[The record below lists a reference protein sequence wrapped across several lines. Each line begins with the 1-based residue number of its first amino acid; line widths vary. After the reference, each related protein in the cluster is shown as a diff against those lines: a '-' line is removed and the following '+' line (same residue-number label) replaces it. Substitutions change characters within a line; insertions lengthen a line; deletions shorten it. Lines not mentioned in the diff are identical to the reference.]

1 VESDSE
7 DLLLAAAGDEAA
19 LRRLLSTWRQIVY
32 ATFERTREPS
42 AAVEAAAGVFAELV
56 RTAGAQSGGTPF
68 GDRLWHA
75 VWRTLSHEPP
85 AERVA
90 ISTRHLADSV
100 GARTAAMRGAVASLP
115 PAERALFLFT
125 RIGGLSVADAARV
138 MGVSAEEGR
147 SLLVA
152 AFEGIR
158 VSLGSVL
165 DIVASPDQTAAARG
179 AA

>member
-1 VESDSE
+1 
-7 DLLLAAAGDEAA
+7 
-19 LRRLLSTWRQIVY
+19 
-32 ATFERTREPS
+32 
-42 AAVEAAAGVFAELV
+42 
-56 RTAGAQSGGTPF
+56 
-68 GDRLWHA
+68 
-75 VWRTLSHEPP
+75 
-85 AERVA
+85 
-90 ISTRHLADSV
+90 
-100 GARTAAMRGAVASLP
+100 
-115 PAERALFLFT
+115 
-125 RIGGLSVADAARV
+125 